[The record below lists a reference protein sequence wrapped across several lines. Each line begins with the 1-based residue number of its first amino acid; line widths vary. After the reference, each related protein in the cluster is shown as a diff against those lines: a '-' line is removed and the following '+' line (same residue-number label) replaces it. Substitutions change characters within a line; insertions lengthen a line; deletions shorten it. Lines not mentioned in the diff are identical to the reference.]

1 MNKFYM
7 IFLEGCAHP
16 TYKHETLESAEKEA
30 KRLATLFGKK
40 AYILCTVKSIEDRQY
55 KVEDCRPEEVDNLP
69 F

>member
-1 MNKFYM
+1 M

-16 TYKHETLESAEKEA
+16 TYKHETLESAETEA

-40 AYILCTVKSIEDRQY
+40 TYILCTVKSIEDTQY
-55 KVEDCRPEEVDNLP
+55 KVEDCRPNEVGNLP